1 MKYRNWKNPA
11 LTLSIFLIFTVFF
24 GHQRAEA
31 GWVNQQVNQWIR
43 NNSETLN
50 PNYHRNRRIEE
61 ENQQRQQGQQ
71 REKKEQPAAGQQRGN
86 NIPRYSTWEKVY
98 PRTAPINQNN
108 R

>member
-43 NNSETLN
+43 N
-50 PNYHRNRRIEE
+50 
-61 ENQQRQQGQQ
+61 NQQRQQGQQ